1 MDKNILI
8 TGSSYGIGFGIAK
21 FLNKKNLNLIITSR
35 NIKRLKGAQKKLNS
49 KNVKSFKCDFENN
62 YSVLNLMK
70 KLKIKMKKID
80 VIICNVG
87 SGKTSKSGDENYNI
101 WQSMFKK
108 NFFSATNVI
117 ENYLKIFKDNSKNS
131 KIIVI
136 GSIAGDFKG
145 RAPLS
150 YSLAKNCL
158 IKYVENIS
166 PILAKKN
173 ITINTI
179 SPGHVLIENNNWHK
193 KLKKNKKEV
202 KNMINRDVSLR
213 RFCTINDITDTV
225 DFLIS
230 NKANYI
236 NGINLILDGK
246 TKQ

>member
-21 FLNKKNLNLIITSR
+21 FLNKKNLNLVITSR
-35 NIKRLKGAQKKLNS
+35 NIKKLKGAQKKLNS
-49 KNVKSFKCDFENN
+49 KNVKSFKC
-62 YSVLNLMK
+62 
-70 KLKIKMKKID
+70 D

-179 SPGHVLIENNNWHK
+179 SPGHVLIKNNNWHK